1 MPAFL
6 ATHTHTFYDG
16 TKVTKQCIMTF
27 NDYDKPDLVRE
38 KTSIFTHPETGETFS
53 HRFSFTKDDDEDQ
66 KSSTSDA
73 PGGEYVGCVRLRS
86 Y

>member
-1 MPAFL
+1 
-6 ATHTHTFYDG
+6 
-16 TKVTKQCIMTF
+16 
-27 NDYDKPDLVRE
+27 VRE